1 MNKRRMR
8 GSLLVLAGLIMI
20 LAAMALQIIEE
31 KRDALAGEN
40 ARILL
45 RQLALERTSIEDGP
59 EETTPAQTNGTDFS
73 MAVKSYLGYSMIGT
87 LRISSVGIELPV
99 LSAWS
104 YELLDVAPCRDSG
117 SAAGGDLIIMGHNYK
132 SHFTPLHDIAVGAEV
147 EFEDVHGSEY
157 RYIVERIEYLH
168 RGEGEQLPSDYELTL
183 FTCTSGGAKRIVV
196 RCRQSG

>member
-59 EETTPAQTNGTDFS
+59 EETTPAQTNGTDIS

-104 YELLDVAPCRDSG
+104 YELLDVAPCRYSG
-117 SAAGGDLIIMGHNYK
+117 SVAGGDLIIMGHNYK

-147 EFEDVHGSEY
+147 EFEDVHGGKY

-183 FTCTSGGAKRIVV
+183 FTCTSGGANRIVV
-196 RCRQSG
+196 RCRQIG

>member
-59 EETTPAQTNGTDFS
+59 
-73 MAVKSYLGYSMIGT
+73 
-87 LRISSVGIELPV
+87 
-99 LSAWS
+99 
-104 YELLDVAPCRDSG
+104 
-117 SAAGGDLIIMGHNYK
+117 
-132 SHFTPLHDIAVGAEV
+132 
-147 EFEDVHGSEY
+147 
-157 RYIVERIEYLH
+157 
-168 RGEGEQLPSDYELTL
+168 
-183 FTCTSGGAKRIVV
+183 
-196 RCRQSG
+196 